1 MQFVYLP
8 RTLSVLTLL
17 LPSSVFPRPSSH
29 RLSFTSHLQW
39 ASFQSEERPHLLPGG
54 PLVRSMHGWLFL
66 IWVQGLTLAAFLTS
80 GATAGTIETKENI
93 SAEEGGSVILQCHFF
108 SNTAEVTQVNWEQQ
122 GQLLA
127 VYSADQGWY
136 VSSVFSERVVPGP
149 SLGLTFQSLTR
160 NDTGEYF
167 CIYHTY
173 PDGIYKGRIFLK
185 VQESSAAQSQTA
197 LLGGAMATV
206 LGLICLMITGVTVLA
221 RKSYVLLLPGS
232 FHGMLDIP
240 QEALQHLLM
249 PRPL

>member
-1 MQFVYLP
+1 MCA
-8 RTLSVLTLL
+8 S
-17 LPSSVFPRPSSH
+17 PSP
-29 RLSFTSHLQW
+29 T
-39 ASFQSEERPHLLPGG
+39 
-54 PLVRSMHGWLFL
+54 
-66 IWVQGLTLAAFLTS
+66 

-185 VQESSAAQSQTA
+185 VQESS
-197 LLGGAMATV
+197 GM
-206 LGLICLMITGVTVLA
+206 
-221 RKSYVLLLPGS
+221 S
-232 FHGMLDIP
+232 FESGK
-240 QEALQHLLM
+240 
-249 PRPL
+249 PLSFTEKTLS